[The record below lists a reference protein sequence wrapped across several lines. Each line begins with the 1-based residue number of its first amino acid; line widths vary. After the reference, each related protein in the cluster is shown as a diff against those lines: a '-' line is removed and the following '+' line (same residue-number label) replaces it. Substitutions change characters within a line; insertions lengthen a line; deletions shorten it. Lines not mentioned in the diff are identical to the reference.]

1 MLNKILAFAE
11 YLLTSPKAEDITD
24 KLAIGVCVAT
34 ILYLTVAIIRVL

>member
-11 YLLTSPKAEDITD
+11 YFLTSPKAKDITD

-34 ILYLTVAIIRVL
+34 ILYLAVAIIRVL